1 MLTNQKTLFAADKDD
16 SSIWTLVESE
26 EPLSDT
32 ENHVTTIPK
41 RDPLAAAL
49 TRAIEACAVPGTSSA
64 HFEDLC
70 DYIHENW
77 ALPVPDMTEWS
88 LHNAVLMT
96 LQTDPSFAE
105 NPVNPDF
112 WFLTKRPVLAKKQ
125 AEQDQRGSRTTRLR
139 SGKNFVC
146 TSCGATHPGKV
157 PNAKW
162 FHLEKEI
169 LCVQCAALRRHACP
183 ICNKVYKHGRQEED
197 EWIQCDD
204 CGIWIMTKCDVMV
217 GDLSLYDDSNP
228 NHLHYSC
235 PLCRDAKAGAEKA
248 ASNAQIAPKK
258 DCSDSIKAAVED
270 KIDTEFNTLI
280 KSYGFQN
287 MDIVYDEMRAFTHIV
302 SQRLTASI
310 IKQQK
315 EHDLLLD
322 ALNKSVASAK
332 ALMEQN
338 AIVQIKEHF
347 ASAAAKMPKTQEQ
360 QSTEAITTD
369 VLCAHPVGSTSV
381 TLL

>member
-1 MLTNQKTLFAADKDD
+1 
-16 SSIWTLVESE
+16 
-26 EPLSDT
+26 
-32 ENHVTTIPK
+32 
-41 RDPLAAAL
+41 
-49 TRAIEACAVPGTSSA
+49 
-64 HFEDLC
+64 
-70 DYIHENW
+70 
-77 ALPVPDMTEWS
+77 
-88 LHNAVLMT
+88 
-96 LQTDPSFAE
+96 
-105 NPVNPDF
+105 
-112 WFLTKRPVLAKKQ
+112 
-125 AEQDQRGSRTTRLR
+125 
-139 SGKNFVC
+139 
-146 TSCGATHPGKV
+146 
-157 PNAKW
+157 
-162 FHLEKEI
+162 
-169 LCVQCAALRRHACP
+169 
-183 ICNKVYKHGRQEED
+183 
-197 EWIQCDD
+197 
-204 CGIWIMTKCDVMV
+204 MTKCDVMV

-310 IKQQK
+310 IKQQVTFLYNASSNSLQK